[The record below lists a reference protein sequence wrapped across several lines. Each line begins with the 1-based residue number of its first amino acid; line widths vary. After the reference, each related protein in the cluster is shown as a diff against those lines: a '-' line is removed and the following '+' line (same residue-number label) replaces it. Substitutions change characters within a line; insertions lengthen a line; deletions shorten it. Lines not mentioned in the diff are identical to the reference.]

1 MASIEPHAK
10 RQRKEPSWR
19 AEFVDP
25 DQVKDGT
32 LIADEDPTAQQLVAL
47 QQLGQKQGQGQ
58 GQQHK
63 RGSTGPASSA
73 SSDEGSDPGTSEE
86 PPRVLD
92 VRPLDANKVEVVVER
107 DGRRYR
113 GVMERKELPH
123 SVGVPVPITPEEL
136 ESITAMVAH
145 GENGTSLC
153 GLCNT
158 KLECTPVRG
167 HERRQGGQVR
177 EGAHHVQLDG
187 ARTHAV
193 RGVVPGGGGGPLPPG
208 ILAPHGPG
216 GSAGAAAALPRVQKP
231 RSHGGLLPG
240 GLSVSVPPD
249 MRRQSRLRIQCGW
262 PGAHS
267 LSTARQARAAMWH
280 GCRLGAARCRQ
291 PGRSLCYTWRKV
303 RHILD

>member
-123 SVGVPVPITPEEL
+123 SVGVPVPVSHGRRLLGMEDSHLRVDWGGDGAVKRLPFGLFLAINGVWDITRAVLAGCNVVHVCARICLLGGPSDPDNGPSMPGGADNAGGAREH
-136 ESITAMVAH
+136 H
-145 GENGTSLC
+145 GDG
-153 GLCNT
+153 GA
-158 KLECTPVRG
+158 RG
-167 HERRQGGQVR
+167 ERHQLVWPLQHETRVHARQG
-177 EGAHHVQLDG
+177 
-187 ARTHAV
+187 
-193 RGVVPGGGGGPLPPG
+193 
-208 ILAPHGPG
+208 
-216 GSAGAAAALPRVQKP
+216 
-231 RSHGGLLPG
+231 
-240 GLSVSVPPD
+240 
-249 MRRQSRLRIQCGW
+249 
-262 PGAHS
+262 
-267 LSTARQARAAMWH
+267 
-280 GCRLGAARCRQ
+280 
-291 PGRSLCYTWRKV
+291 
-303 RHILD
+303 

>member
-167 HERRQGGQVR
+167 MSADKVGKYVKVR
-177 EGAHHVQLDG
+177 ITSNWTARVHMQCAVWCPEVVEDPFHPGYLHHMG
-187 ARTHAV
+187 PAV
-193 RGVVPGGGGGPLPPG
+193 RRGRQLRCHVCKNRGATVGCFQEGCPSVYHLTC
-208 ILAPHGPG
+208 AVK
-216 GSAGAAAALPRVQKP
+216 AGCAFNEETQEVWCP
-231 RSHGGLLPG
+231 
-240 GLSVSVPPD
+240 
-249 MRRQSRLRIQCGW
+249 
-262 PGAHS
+262 AH
-267 LSTARQARAAMWH
+267 TH
-280 GCRLGAARCRQ
+280 
-291 PGRSLCYTWRKV
+291 
-303 RHILD
+303 